1 MLRWHLRFRAYMAT
15 LLPYYVPHLMWFA
28 CFPAEVIA
36 SLREVETSLG
46 EVRVPL
52 ISSIASVVRS
62 SGFVATQPKAS
73 SSSGA
78 LTSMDV
84 RALKALEVMKSCH
97 DWILSVELLSVVRE
111 HYSIPSEYV
120 LHAPA
125 LGQQPYDSF
134 PNGFSISTDALEVG
148 LRFALHPMT
157 EECIGKATEA
167 SGKHPTEETSGPRKK
182 AKVIGQHKS
191 HREGEG
197 SKSQAAKGKGP
208 SSPADEASVP
218 RTRPKLVRE
227 LCSARLRVDDKDYHV
242 VRMNL
247 ARWDDFDKVY
257 VGAAD
262 PSVGYRPQLNLSHN
276 NEALKVDLPKEAVAD
291 YKKST
296 GFEMGLNCYEDTVV
310 LKQVVKRGKK
320 ATMSPEG
327 LSYQKSKVSV
337 RKEVDSEEHHSAA
350 EVDLPIAKKGM
361 QMQGNG

>member
-1 MLRWHLRFRAYMAT
+1 MLSWHLRFRAYMAT

-52 ISSIASVVRS
+52 ISSIALVVRS
-62 SGFVATQPKAS
+62 SGSVATQPKAS

-97 DWILSVELLSVVRE
+97 DWILSVELLSAVRE
-111 HYSIPSEYV
+111 HYSILSEYV

-134 PNGFSISTDALEVG
+134 PNGFSISTDALEEAT
-148 LRFALHPMT
+148 R
-157 EECIGKATEA
+157 KATEA

-208 SSPADEASVP
+208 SSLADEASVP
-218 RTRPKLVRE
+218 RTRPKSGE
-227 LCSARLRVDDKDYHV
+227 GTMQCSAQSGRQGLPCHF
-242 VRMNL
+242 

-296 GFEMGLNCYEDTVV
+296 GFEMGLV
-310 LKQVVKRGKK
+310 
-320 ATMSPEG
+320 
-327 LSYQKSKVSV
+327 
-337 RKEVDSEEHHSAA
+337 
-350 EVDLPIAKKGM
+350 
-361 QMQGNG
+361 

>member
-1 MLRWHLRFRAYMAT
+1 MLSWRLRFRAYMAT

-28 CFPAEVIA
+28 CFPAEVIV

-52 ISSIASVVRS
+52 ISSIALVSRLLGLPSNPSWLSFSLDQVGMVSLIFTSSASPSSSSMVSIPPTEEVRS
-62 SGFVATQPKAS
+62 SGSVATQPKAS

-78 LTSMDV
+78 LTLMDV

-97 DWILSVELLSVVRE
+97 DWILSVELLSAVQE

-148 LRFALHPMT
+148 LRFPLHPVI
-157 EECIGKATEA
+157 EEKATEA

-227 LCSARLRVDDKDYHV
+227 LCSAQLGVDDKDYHV
-242 VRMNL
+242 VRMTDN
-247 ARWDDFDKVY
+247 FQKEI
-257 VGAAD
+257 
-262 PSVGYRPQLNLSHN
+262 Q
-276 NEALKVDLPKEAVAD
+276 ELKASAGPDAVA
-291 YKKST
+291 
-296 GFEMGLNCYEDTVV
+296 
-310 LKQVVKRGKK
+310 
-320 ATMSPEG
+320 
-327 LSYQKSKVSV
+327 
-337 RKEVDSEEHHSAA
+337 AA
-350 EVDLPIAKKGM
+350 EQWASEAQSLADHYKVEMD
-361 QMQGNG
+361 

>member
-1 MLRWHLRFRAYMAT
+1 MLSWRLRFRAYMAT

-28 CFPAEVIA
+28 CFPAEVIV

-52 ISSIASVVRS
+52 ISSIALVVRS
-62 SGFVATQPKAS
+62 SGSAATQPKAS

-78 LTSMDV
+78 LTLMDV

-97 DWILSVELLSVVRE
+97 DWILSVELLSAVRE

-134 PNGFSISTDALEVG
+134 PNGFSISTDALEEAT
-148 LRFALHPMT
+148 R
-157 EECIGKATEA
+157 KATEA
-167 SGKHPTEETSGPRKK
+167 SSKHPTEETSGPRKK

-227 LCSARLRVDDKDYHV
+227 LCSARLGVDDKDYHV
-242 VRMNL
+242 VRMN
-247 ARWDDFDKVY
+247 
-257 VGAAD
+257 
-262 PSVGYRPQLNLSHN
+262 PSVGYRPVYTAIRADNFQK
-276 NEALKVDLPKEAVAD
+276 EIQELKASAGPDAVA
-291 YKKST
+291 
-296 GFEMGLNCYEDTVV
+296 
-310 LKQVVKRGKK
+310 
-320 ATMSPEG
+320 
-327 LSYQKSKVSV
+327 
-337 RKEVDSEEHHSAA
+337 AA
-350 EVDLPIAKKGM
+350 EQWASKAQSLADHYKVEMD
-361 QMQGNG
+361 